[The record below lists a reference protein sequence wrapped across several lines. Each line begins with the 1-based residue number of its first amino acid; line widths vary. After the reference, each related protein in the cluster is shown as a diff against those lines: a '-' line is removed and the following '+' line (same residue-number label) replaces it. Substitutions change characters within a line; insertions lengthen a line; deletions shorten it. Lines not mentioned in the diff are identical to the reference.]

1 MSERDDFPEGVK
13 RVLAER
19 VGYRCSHPECGALTS
34 GPHTEPG
41 KRVSVGVAAHITAAA
56 EGGPRY
62 NPNLTPEERKA
73 PENGIWMC
81 QTHGTLV
88 DRDHVRF
95 PEPMLREWKARA
107 EDEALASIGKTGG
120 WPADE
125 KVVPALSGKLRAPR
139 PEPDPETLA
148 LDLLR
153 KHYAAY
159 MRVVRLIDDIGRLPE
174 NSIVNIARSPAYYDK
189 KNALLAKFGE
199 DYTAMQ
205 QDLETAVT
213 TLEVVRDAAP
223 EPAEKEAIDAI
234 ISAVQEV
241 ATTVDAMVSWTQDK
255 HNEPVGLSMLRDRPK
270 VCDDAREAGR
280 HMNKLVAQRSI
291 ARQSR

>member
-1 MSERDDFPEGVK
+1 MNERDEFPEGVK

-19 VGYRCSHPECGALTS
+19 VGYRCSHPDCRALTS

-62 NPNLTPEERKA
+62 DSNLTPEERKA

-88 DRDHVRF
+88 DKDELRF
-95 PEPMLREWKARA
+95 QEPVLREWKTRA
-107 EDEALASIGKTGG
+107 EDEALQAIGKTAG
-120 WPADE
+120 WPTDE
-125 KVVPALSGKLRAPR
+125 KIVPALSDRLRAPR
-139 PEPDPETLA
+139 PEPDPETIA

-159 MRVVRLIDDIGRLPE
+159 MRVVRLIDDIGKLPE
-174 NSIVNIARSPAYYDK
+174 NSIVNIARSQVYYDR
-189 KNALLAKFGE
+189 KNALLSKFGE

-205 QDLETAVT
+205 QDFEAAVT
-213 TLEVVRDAAP
+213 TLEVVRDAARGN
-223 EPAEKEAIDAI
+223 EDSDAIGAI
-234 ISAVQEV
+234 ISAVREV
-241 ATTVDAMVSWTQDK
+241 ATTVDAMVTWTQDK
-255 HNEPVGLSMLRDRPK
+255 HNEPVGLAMLHDRPK

-280 HMNKLVAQRSI
+280 HMNQLVARRMLT
-291 ARQSR
+291 RQPH

>member
-1 MSERDDFPEGVK
+1 MAERDDFPERVK

-19 VGYRCSHPECGALTS
+19 VGYRCSMPDCRAPTS
-34 GPHTEPG
+34 GPHTEAD

-62 NPNLTPEERKA
+62 NSILTPEERCA
-73 PENGIWMC
+73 SENGIWMC

-88 DRDHVRF
+88 DRDEARF
-95 PEPMLREWKARA
+95 PEALLREWKAKA
-107 EDEALASIGKTGG
+107 EAAALREIGMCDPWTVDERI
-120 WPADE
+120 
-125 KVVPALSGKLRAPR
+125 VPTLSEKLRAPR
-139 PEPDPETLA
+139 PVPEPDTIA

-159 MRVVRLIDDIGRLPE
+159 MRVVRLIDDIGKLPE
-174 NSIVNIARSPAYYDK
+174 NSIVNIARSPAYYEK
-189 KNALLAKFGE
+189 KNALLSKFGE

-213 TLEVVRDAAP
+213 NLEVVRDAAP
-223 EPAEKEAIDAI
+223 EAEEKEALNAI

-241 ATTVDAMVSWTQDK
+241 ATTVDVMVKWTQDR
-255 HNEPVGLSMLRDRPK
+255 HNEPVSLGMLHDRPK

-280 HMNKLVAQRSI
+280 HMNKLVARRLL
-291 ARQSR
+291 ARQPR

>member
-1 MSERDDFPEGVK
+1 MSERDDFLEGVK

-19 VGYRCSHPECGALTS
+19 VGYRCSHPECRAPTS
-34 GPHTEPG
+34 GPHTEAG

-62 NPNLTPEERKA
+62 NPNLTPEERRS

-88 DRDHVRF
+88 DRDEARF
-95 PEPMLREWKARA
+95 SEQMLREWKAKA
-107 EDEALASIGKTGG
+107 EEAALREIGKCDPWTV
-120 WPADE
+120 E
-125 KVVPALSGKLRAPR
+125 ERVVPSLSEKLRAPR
-139 PEPDPETLA
+139 PQPDPEAIA

-159 MRVVRLIDDIGRLPE
+159 MRVVRLIDDIGKLPE
-174 NSIVNIARSPAYYDK
+174 NAIVNIARSPAYDK
-189 KNALLAKFGE
+189 AKRDLLTKFGE

-213 TLEVVRDAAP
+213 TLEVVRDATP
-223 EPAEKEAIDAI
+223 EETEKQQLNAI

-241 ATTVDAMVSWTQDK
+241 ATTVEAMVVWTHDR
-255 HNEPVGLSMLRDRPK
+255 HNEPVSLGMLHDRPR

-280 HMNKLVAQRSI
+280 HMNKLVAQRLL
-291 ARQSR
+291 ARSR